1 MFYSIPETDR
11 GLRDRLLY
19 AARYHEF
26 QLLRPGVLIGLTD
39 TAELMLETV
48 GEIGSDSWVLT
59 GRWTPADLAEARQM
73 AAIAFQLA
81 DTWQRI
87 AELRADITTVTRS
100 EEVPVNRFFDVFY
113 RTSTELMQLPHL
125 PAELVDEPRPEHEL
139 GALMGRLSAVFE
151 RRYRQD
157 VQATAEQASG
167 ADLIEYVP
175 RGEPISAADT
185 PAQPAPRSR

>member
-39 TAELMLETV
+39 TAELMLKTV

-59 GRWTPADLAEARQM
+59 GRLTPADLAEARQM

-87 AELRADITTVTRS
+87 AELRADIATVTRS

-139 GALMGRLSAVFE
+139 GALMGGLSAVFE

-157 VQATAEQASG
+157 VQAAAEQASG

>member
-39 TAELMLETV
+39 TAELMLKTV

-87 AELRADITTVTRS
+87 AELRADIATVTRS
-100 EEVPVNRFFDVFY
+100 EEVPVNRFFDVFH

-125 PAELVDEPRPEHEL
+125 PAELVDGPRPEQEL
-139 GALMGRLSAVFE
+139 GALMGQLLDVFG
-151 RRYRQD
+151 RRYLADCQKAA
-157 VQATAEQASG
+157 QQASG

-175 RGEPISAADT
+175 WGEPISAADR
-185 PAQPAPRSR
+185 PSQPVRQSR